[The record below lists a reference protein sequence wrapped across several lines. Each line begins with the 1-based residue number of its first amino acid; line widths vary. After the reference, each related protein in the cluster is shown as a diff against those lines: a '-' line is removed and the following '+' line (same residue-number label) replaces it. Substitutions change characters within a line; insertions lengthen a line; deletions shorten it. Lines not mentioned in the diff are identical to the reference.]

1 MWSKGNVL
9 IDCVESTQNT
19 GNSFSKLSLIDR
31 ESGVRMAGSKVWE
44 RNGALYFEVVAP
56 STTIIHNEQGPITL
70 EKGTYRIW
78 EQGQY
83 APCACG
89 D

>member
-1 MWSKGNVL
+1 
-9 IDCVESTQNT
+9 
-19 GNSFSKLSLIDR
+19 
-31 ESGVRMAGSKVWE
+31 MAGSKVWE

-70 EKGTYRIW
+70 ERGTYRIW
-78 EQGQY
+78 RQGQY